1 MLCHRLMF
9 TTDVVDIPIGTS
21 CASCTIVVAKTES
34 DTTKPIYGD
43 SLTIFA
49 MALLSNKYEG
59 HCSLSWL

>member
-1 MLCHRLMF
+1 MLCHLLILAM
-9 TTDVVDIPIGTS
+9 DVVDIPIGTS
-21 CASCTIVVAKTES
+21 CATCTIVVAKTES

-59 HCSLSWL
+59 HCSLSCL